1 VLALTPAISVKYIN
15 FFFELQFFTWDS
27 QHESMSWW
35 KHLETEIPA
44 LAKMGFT
51 QVWLPPPNKAAVK
64 VRFVGGRQFCMA
76 L

>member
-1 VLALTPAISVKYIN
+1 
-15 FFFELQFFTWDS
+15 
-27 QHESMSWW
+27 MSWW

-64 VRFVGGRQFCMA
+64 VRFVGGRQFYMA
-76 L
+76 SD